1 MIYDK
6 KNPNEN
12 DFKIINSLIEP
23 IKLNY
28 MLKSIV
34 FKFHNIAVGN
44 NFLDCTICF
53 IRLEG
58 GHTQAYVS
66 NSDSRIMSAKPTNYS
81 LKRVKA
87 FMKQA
92 ETIEV
97 ITF

>member
-1 MIYDK
+1 MIYNRN
-6 KNPNEN
+6 NPNEN
-12 DFKIINSLIEP
+12 DFKVINSFIESL
-23 IKLNY
+23 KLGY
-28 MLKSIV
+28 MLRSIV
-34 FKFHNIAVGN
+34 FKFHKVAVGN
-44 NFLDCTICF
+44 DFLDCTVCF
-53 IRLEG
+53 IHLEG

-66 NSDSRIMSAKPTNYS
+66 GSDSRVMSAKPTNYS

>member
-6 KNPNEN
+6 NNPNES
-12 DFKIINSLIEP
+12 DFKAINSLIESV
-23 IKLNY
+23 KLGY
-28 MLKSIV
+28 MLRSIV
-34 FKFHNIAVGN
+34 FKFHKVAVGN

-53 IRLEG
+53 IYLEG

-66 NSDSRIMSAKPTNYS
+66 GSDSRAMSAKPTNYS

-92 ETIEV
+92 EIIEAF
-97 ITF
+97 TF